1 MDTRFTG
8 VIPPLI
14 TPFTQEGS
22 VDLDGLD
29 HVIEH
34 LISGGVN
41 GLFVLGSSG

>member
-29 HVIEH
+29 HVIEQARRAQA
-34 LISGGVN
+34 
-41 GLFVLGSSG
+41 LGADAVVAA